1 MIRLH
6 IAASNAMIAII
17 FERVSKLLRHQK
29 HFLMQKHI
37 FLDLVCIDFGT
48 SVKEIS
54 LENPFFFQNQ
64 KKKCSKLSGD
74 CIVFDDKN
82 AVILIYLFGNRGKCK
97 FWTKFLV
104 TI

>member
-54 LENPFFFQNQ
+54 LKNTFFFQNQ
-64 KKKCSKLSGD
+64 KKMLK
-74 CIVFDDKN
+74 IV
-82 AVILIYLFGNRGKCK
+82 RGLQC
-97 FWTKFLV
+97 L
-104 TI
+104 